1 MNDKPLA
8 LIEREAR
15 GWPEV
20 WKKRDDNGP
29 GAGCHPLQ
37 VPRPKAD
44 WAHPR
49 QQSCRLPVSAGAR
62 DELIRSRQATLTPR
76 FCSRTSASYRIRTPA
91 DAPGAIELFR
101 MSYERLKES
110 AEGRGASL

>member
-44 WAHPR
+44 WTHPR

-62 DELIRSRQATLTPR
+62 DELIRSRQARSPHV
-76 FCSRTSASYRIRTPA
+76 FAV
-91 DAPGAIELFR
+91 
-101 MSYERLKES
+101 
-110 AEGRGASL
+110 GRQRVTGSGPPQTRPEP